1 MSNKRL
7 GPRVDLIDR
16 ILQILYDRCMT
27 QLQAGYID
35 EVDRGGAELDDPIER
50 AIERLLRLY
59 ASRKVHARRA
69 AAAGVAISQPGF
81 SLLRRLQ
88 EEGDLSVGEL
98 ARMTQM
104 DPAAAGR
111 QIRLLEDEGLVMRT
125 KDSDDGRVIV
135 VRVTSRG
142 AEVRR
147 RLGAVGERHMAD
159 VFADWS
165 PADRQQ
171 LAVLLPRFVEGLQSV
186 PFRSEAEEAALR

>member
-1 MSNKRL
+1 M
-7 GPRVDLIDR
+7 PQAQIECMEDLDR
-16 ILQILYDRCMT
+16 T
-27 QLQAGYID
+27 A
-35 EVDRGGAELDDPIER
+35 AELGAIER

-69 AAAGVAISQPGF
+69 IAAGVSISQPGF

-88 EEGDLSVGEL
+88 EEGDLSIGEL
-98 ARMTQM
+98 ARLTQM

-111 QIRLLEDEGLVMRT
+111 QIRLLEEEELVMRA
-125 KDSDDGRVIV
+125 KDSEDGRVIV
-135 VRVTSRG
+135 VRVTPKG

-147 RLGAVGERHMAD
+147 RLGSVGERHMED

-186 PFRSEAEEAALR
+186 PFRTEAEADALR

>member
-1 MSNKRL
+1 MMEQET
-7 GPRVDLIDR
+7 I
-16 ILQILYDRCMT
+16 Q
-27 QLQAGYID
+27 
-35 EVDRGGAELDDPIER
+35 EVDRTGTELDAVER

-59 ASRKVHARRA
+59 GSRKVHARRA
-69 AAAGVAISQPGF
+69 LAAGVVISQPGF

-125 KDSDDGRVIV
+125 KDSEDGRVIV
-135 VRVTSRG
+135 VCVTPNG

-147 RLGAVGERHMAD
+147 RMGAVGERHMTD

-186 PFRSEAEEAALR
+186 PFRTDADAAAVR